1 MKSTNRLI
9 KQYIRA
15 VRKELV
21 GSRRRKKA
29 VLKLLKIDLLD
40 FAEEFS
46 GVLQFSDL
54 EAHFG
59 TPKTIAAELSGST
72 GSKKPRS
79 LLRKL
84 VPVFIAVP
92 VLLTAILIVS
102 VYRLQNVPDIPEVYI
117 GSLNQYGAIY
127 EGGKTA
133 IYRDDNG
140 KPLMSVTVDSV
151 FRYDGRVVKPQSASI
166 YVQRLNPNVH
176 VDKQYAYYSGDV
188 VYGCTTVT
196 YNGKT
201 TSQFLRVNCDDKG
214 RFS

>member
-15 VRKELV
+15 VRKELI

-46 GVLQFSDL
+46 GDLEFTDL

-59 TPKTIAAELSGST
+59 SPKVIAAELSGNA
-72 GSKKPRS
+72 GNVKPRS

-92 VLLTAILIVS
+92 FLLTAILIVS
-102 VYRLQNVPDIPEVYI
+102 VHALRNVPDIPEVSISSTY
-117 GSLNQYGAIY
+117 SYGNIY
-127 EGGKTA
+127 EGEKTA
-133 IYRDDNG
+133 VYRDDNG
-140 KPLMSVTVDSV
+140 MPLMSVTVDSV

-166 YVQRLNPNVH
+166 SVQRLNPNVH
-176 VDKQYAYYSGDV
+176 VDKQYAYYSGDI

-201 TSQFLRVNCDDKG
+201 TSQFLRVYCDNRG

>member
-9 KQYIRA
+9 KQYIHA
-15 VRKELV
+15 VRKELI

-40 FAEEFS
+40 FAEEFP
-46 GVLQFSDL
+46 GNLQFTDL

-59 TPKTIAAELSGST
+59 SPKTIAAELSGNADSAR
-72 GSKKPRS
+72 PRS

-102 VYRLQNVPDIPEVYI
+102 IHALRSVPDIPEVSI
-117 GSLNQYGAIY
+117 SSLNQYGFIY

-133 IYRDDNG
+133 LYRDDKG
-140 KPLMSVTVDSV
+140 MPLMSVTVDSV
-151 FRYDGRVVKPQSASI
+151 FRDDGRTVKPKSASI
-166 YVQRLNPNVH
+166 SVKRLNPNVH
-176 VDKQYAYYSGDV
+176 VDKQYAYYSGNV

-196 YNGKT
+196 YKGKT
-201 TSQFLRVNCDDKG
+201 TTQFLRVYCDDKG

>member
-9 KQYIRA
+9 KQYIHA
-15 VRKELV
+15 VRKELI
-21 GSRRRKKA
+21 GSHHRKKA

-46 GVLQFSDL
+46 GNLQFTDL

-59 TPKTIAAELSGST
+59 SPKTIASELSGNTDSA
-72 GSKKPRS
+72 KPRS

-84 VPVFIAVP
+84 VPVFIAIP

-102 VYRLQNVPDIPEVYI
+102 IHALQSVPEIPEISIHSFNDYGYI
-117 GSLNQYGAIY
+117 YK
-127 EGGKTA
+127 GGKTA
-133 IYRDDNG
+133 VFCDDKG
-140 KPLMSVTVDSV
+140 MPLMSVTVDSV
-151 FRYDGRVVKPQSASI
+151 FRADLRTVKPESASI
-166 YVQRLNPNVH
+166 SVVRLNPNVH
-176 VDKQYAYYSGDV
+176 VDKQYAYYSGNI

-201 TSQFLRVNCDDKG
+201 TTQFLRVYCDDRG

>member
-1 MKSTNRLI
+1 VKSTNRLI

-15 VRKELV
+15 VRKELI

-29 VLKLLKIDLLD
+29 VLKLLKIDLWD

-46 GVLQFSDL
+46 GDLEFTDL

-59 TPKTIAAELSGST
+59 APKMIAAELSGNA
-72 GSKKPRS
+72 GNVKPRP

-102 VYRLQNVPDIPEVYI
+102 VYALQSIPDIPEVSI
-117 GSLNQYGAIY
+117 NSLNEYGVIY
-127 EGGKTA
+127 KGEKTA
-133 IYRDDNG
+133 VFRDNNG
-140 KPLMSVTVDSV
+140 MPLMSVTVNSV
-151 FRYDGRVVKPQSASI
+151 FRDEGLVVKPKSASI
-166 YVQRLNPNVH
+166 SVQRLNPNVH
-176 VDKQYAYYSGDV
+176 VDKQYAYYSGNV

-196 YNGKT
+196 YKGKT
-201 TSQFLRVNCDDKG
+201 TTQFLRVYCDDKG
-214 RFS
+214 RIS

>member
-1 MKSTNRLI
+1 MKNSAQLI
-9 KQYIRA
+9 KQYIHA

-21 GSRRRKKA
+21 GSCRRKKT

-46 GVLQFSDL
+46 GNLQFADL

-59 TPKTIAAELSGST
+59 SPKMIAAELSGNSC
-72 GSKKPRS
+72 SARPRS

-84 VPVFIAVP
+84 VPVFIAIP
-92 VLLTAILIVS
+92 ILLTAILIVS
-102 VYRLQNVPDIPEVYI
+102 IHALRSVPDIPEI
-117 GSLNQYGAIY
+117 SISSLNEYGFIY

-133 IYRDDNG
+133 IYRDNKG
-140 KPLMSVTVDSV
+140 MPLMSVTVDSV
-151 FRYDGRVVKPQSASI
+151 FRDDGRTVKPKSASI
-166 YVQRLNPNVH
+166 SVMRLNPNVH
-176 VDKQYAYYSGDV
+176 VDKQYAYYSGNV

-196 YNGKT
+196 YDGKT
-201 TSQFLRVNCDDKG
+201 TTQFLRVYCDDRG